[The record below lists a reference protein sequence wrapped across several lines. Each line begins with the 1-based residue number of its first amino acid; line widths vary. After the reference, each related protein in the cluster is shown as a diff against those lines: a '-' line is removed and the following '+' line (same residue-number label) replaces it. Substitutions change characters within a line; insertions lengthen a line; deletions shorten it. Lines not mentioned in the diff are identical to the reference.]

1 MVLYSF
7 FIRKYLI
14 INKLQYSSLIIH
26 HYLDMLRFFVLLQFF
41 TFIACTSCKKMN
53 IEKPVLNK
61 PQGVYYS
68 PDKFVMGSDL
78 SYVNQLEDYGGVF
91 KDSGNVKDVFKLL
104 KARGNNLVRV
114 RLWHSPT
121 WTTALNNGKQ
131 YSDLQDVVKTI
142 RRAKAEGMHVNLDL
156 HYSDTWADPA
166 NQTLPKAWEGL
177 PLSILKD
184 SVYNYT
190 LKTLQYLQNLN
201 LTPEMIQIGNENN
214 NGMLFPLGKISNN
227 NFTAFAELLKSGCKA
242 VRDFSLTS
250 VLKPQII
257 IHCAQ
262 LQNAEWWADGV
273 VKKGGV
279 TDFDILG
286 LSHYYKWSTVNDLLS
301 ITNTINK
308 LKMQYGKKIMIVE
321 TAFSW
326 TTESSDNY
334 NNIMWSADAVSGYP
348 ISQEGQQKYMRDF
361 TQAVI
366 TGGGSGVQYW
376 EPCWITTNMKDLWGK
391 GSSWENNTLFDF
403 KGNAL
408 PALDYM
414 SQSYQF

>member
-1 MVLYSF
+1 MRIF
-7 FIRKYLI
+7 FLI
-14 INKLQYSSLIIH
+14 FLIT
-26 HYLDMLRFFVLLQFF
+26 FF
-41 TFIACTSCKKMN
+41 ACTSCKKMN
-53 IEKPVLNK
+53 VEKPILNTPK
-61 PQGVYYS
+61 GVFYT

-78 SYVNQLEDYGGVF
+78 SYVNQVEDYGGVF
-91 KDSGNVKDVFKLL
+91 KDSGQVKDVFKLL

-114 RLWHSPT
+114 RLWHTPT
-121 WTTALNNGKQ
+121 WTASLNNGKQ

-142 RRAKAEGMHVNLDL
+142 RRAKAEGMHTNLNL

-166 NQTLPKAWEGL
+166 KQDLPKAWEGL

-184 SVYNYT
+184 SVYQYT
-190 LKTLQYLQNLN
+190 LKTLNYLKSLN

-214 NGMLFPLGKISNN
+214 NGMLFPLGKITNN
-227 NFTAFAELLKSGCKA
+227 NFQPFAELLKSGIKA

-250 VLKPQII
+250 EIKPQIV

-262 LQNAEWWADGV
+262 LQHAEWWTDGV
-273 VKKGGV
+273 ITKGGV
-279 TDFDILG
+279 TDFDIIG

-301 ITNTINK
+301 VTNLIKK
-308 LKMQYGKKIMIVE
+308 LKTQYNKKVMIVE

-334 NNIMWSADAVSGYP
+334 NNIMWSADAVSGFA
-348 ISQEGQQKYMRDF
+348 ISQEGQQKYMTAF

-366 TGGGSGVQYW
+366 AGGGSGIQYW
-376 EPCWITTNMKDLWGK
+376 EPCWISSSMKDLWGT

-408 PALDYM
+408 PALEYM
-414 SQSYQF
+414 TYSYQF

>member
-1 MVLYSF
+1 
-7 FIRKYLI
+7 
-14 INKLQYSSLIIH
+14 
-26 HYLDMLRFFVLLQFF
+26 MLRFLLLIQCFLAIFF
-41 TFIACTSCKKMN
+41 AACKKMN
-53 IEKPVLNK
+53 LEKPVLTT
-61 PQGVYYS
+61 PQGVFYT

-78 SYVNQLEDYGGVF
+78 SYVNQVEDYGAVF
-91 KDSGNVKDVFKLL
+91 KDSGQVKDVFKLL
-104 KARGNNLVRV
+104 KTRGNNLVRV
-114 RLWHSPT
+114 RLWHTPT
-121 WTTALNNGKQ
+121 WTAALNNNKQ

-166 NQTLPKAWEGL
+166 NQTLPKAWEGR

-190 LKTLQYLQNLN
+190 LNTLKYLKSLN

-214 NGMLFPLGKISNN
+214 NGMLFPIGKITNN
-227 NFTAFAELLKSGCKA
+227 DFTPFSELLKSGIKA

-250 VLKPQII
+250 DIKPQIVL
-257 IHCAQ
+257 HCAQ
-262 LQNAEWWADGV
+262 LQDAEWWANGV
-273 VKKGGV
+273 VTKGGV

-301 ITNTINK
+301 ITNTIKK
-308 LKMQYGKKIMIVE
+308 LKTTYNKKVMIVE

-334 NNIMWSADAVSGYP
+334 NNIMWTADAVSGYP
-348 ISQEGQQKYMRDF
+348 ITQEGQQKYMRDF

-366 TGGGSGVQYW
+366 AGGGSGIQYW
-376 EPCWITTNMKDLWGK
+376 EPCWITSRMKDLWGT

-403 KGNAL
+403 NGNAL
-408 PALDYM
+408 PAVGYM
-414 SQSYQF
+414 TYSYQW

>member
-1 MVLYSF
+1 MRIIIL
-7 FIRKYLI
+7 LI
-14 INKLQYSSLIIH
+14 VFS
-26 HYLDMLRFFVLLQFF
+26 
-41 TFIACTSCKKMN
+41 FIACTSCKKMN
-53 IEKPVLNK
+53 IEKPTLNTFK
-61 PQGVYYS
+61 GVFYT
-68 PDKFVMGSDL
+68 PDKFVMGTDL
-78 SYVNQLEDYGGVF
+78 SYVNQVEDYGGVF
-91 KDSGNVKDVFKLL
+91 KDSGQVKDVFKLL

-114 RLWHSPT
+114 RLWHTPS
-121 WTTALNNGKQ
+121 WTAPLNNGKQ
-131 YSDLQDVVKTI
+131 YSDIQDVVKTM

-184 SVYNYT
+184 SVYQYT
-190 LKTLQYLQNLN
+190 LKTLKYLKSLN

-214 NGMLFPLGKISNN
+214 TGMLFPLGKITNN
-227 NFTAFAELLKSGCKA
+227 NFQPFAELLKSGIKA

-250 VLKPQII
+250 DIKPQIVL
-257 IHCAQ
+257 HCAQ
-262 LQNAEWWADGV
+262 LQDSEWWTNGV
-273 VKKGGV
+273 ITKAGV
-279 TDFDILG
+279 TDFDIIG

-301 ITNTINK
+301 ITNTIKK
-308 LKMQYGKKIMIVE
+308 LKSLYNKKVMIVE

-334 NNIMWSADAVSGYP
+334 NNIMWSADAVSGYA

-366 TGGGSGVQYW
+366 AGGGSGIQYW
-376 EPCWITTNMKDLWGK
+376 EPCWISTTMKDLWGT

-408 PALDYM
+408 PALEYM
-414 SQSYQF
+414 TFSYQF

>member
-1 MVLYSF
+1 MRIIIF
-7 FIRKYLI
+7 LI
-14 INKLQYSSLIIH
+14 AFS
-26 HYLDMLRFFVLLQFF
+26 
-41 TFIACTSCKKMN
+41 FIACTSCKKMN
-53 IEKPVLNK
+53 IEKPTLNTFK
-61 PQGVYYS
+61 GVFYT
-68 PDKFVMGSDL
+68 PDKFVMGTDL
-78 SYVNQLEDYGGVF
+78 SYVNQVEDYGGVF
-91 KDSGNVKDVFKLL
+91 KDSGQVKDVFKLL

-121 WTTALNNGKQ
+121 WTASLNNGKQ
-131 YSDLQDVVKTI
+131 YSDIQDVVKTML
-142 RRAKAEGMHVNLDL
+142 RAKAEGMHVNLNL

-184 SVYNYT
+184 SVYQYT
-190 LKTLQYLQNLN
+190 LKTLKYLKSLN

-214 NGMLFPLGKISNN
+214 TGMLFPLGKITNN
-227 NFTAFAELLKSGCKA
+227 NFQPFAELLKSGIKA

-250 VLKPQII
+250 DIKPQIVL
-257 IHCAQ
+257 HCAQ
-262 LQNAEWWADGV
+262 LQDSEWWTNGV
-273 VKKGGV
+273 ITKAGV
-279 TDFDILG
+279 TDFDIIG

-301 ITNTINK
+301 ITNTIKK
-308 LKMQYGKKIMIVE
+308 LKLLYNKKVMIVE

-334 NNIMWSADAVSGYP
+334 NNIMWSADAVSGYA

-366 TGGGSGVQYW
+366 AGGGSGIQYW
-376 EPCWITTNMKDLWGK
+376 EPCWISTSMKDLWGT

-408 PALDYM
+408 PALEYM
-414 SQSYQF
+414 TYSYQF